1 VGQHPPFNL
10 LRAAF
15 LLLAAVIVV
24 QLAASLLGLG
34 GCFWL
39 VVSKQYQLG
48 ACSNVTAQIR
58 EVWSEML
65 AAVLALL
72 LAGKGDRP

>member
-1 VGQHPPFNL
+1 MCKQPFNL

-15 LLLAAVIVV
+15 LLLAAVILVE
-24 QLAASLLGLG
+24 LTATMLGLF

-39 VVSKQYQLG
+39 ILSGRYQLG
-48 ACSNVTAQIR
+48 ACSNATAIIR

-72 LAGKGDRP
+72 LAGKGDKS

>member
-1 VGQHPPFNL
+1 VGQHPFNL

-24 QLAASLLGLG
+24 ELAATLLGLG

-39 VVSKQYQLG
+39 IWTGRYQLG
-48 ACSNVTAQIR
+48 ACSNVTALIR
-58 EVWSEML
+58 EVWAEML